1 MYVGKR
7 IKSILSIILIC
18 GLLVVSVPSR
28 AIAAGPLM
36 LVPALSPAMKYA
48 IGAGI
53 VAGGLYAANSDSLNY
68 VIEDY
73 WTKASDYVK
82 HQWQSAVNY
91 GTGIG
96 IILLNDSLKNSV
108 NEYLNYFFESG
119 INNVVVDGGMEV
131 IVNSPDVAIPS
142 GQNIQK
148 IILSDGR
155 YAVAWL
161 NSYSDKYFL
170 PGFRLYSTDGTFV
183 FHYHQSRKVAKND
196 LAAYGLC
203 VLWTGSYYRLCSW
216 YRTYS
221 RPDLIYDV
229 HAIEPEAVAV
239 TGETTSEIPIVFE
252 YEFYGDAAGFG
263 NATEGRPDVKVPCPP
278 LPAAEWPDQWVDDLL
293 GEMNRT
299 GNPTLDDETFVE
311 ECERE
316 WDWYWDD
323 NVAYIYRVP
332 HGDPPRDPDDEP
344 IRIPIPPP
352 PQPEIPYP
360 QPDPIPQPADPC
372 PYCPPNPYP
381 SPDGDPCP
389 NPYCPNQPNPVP
401 VPVPQPATPA
411 EPCPYC
417 PPNPYPS
424 PNGEPCPN
432 PYCPNQ
438 PNPQPVPKPPPD
450 IQPYYDDPEINWEPL
465 RRSLY
470 ELTEKFPFSL
480 PWDLMRGVQS
490 MEANQWDRKIRV
502 VIGDEFWPNFEIDL
516 TMFDRLARISRVIML
531 VIFDLGLIFAT
542 RKLMGGDV

>member
-7 IKSILSIILIC
+7 IKSILSVLLIC
-18 GLLVVSVPSR
+18 GLLVVSVPGR
-28 AIAAGPLM
+28 AYAAAPLV
-36 LVPALSPAMKYA
+36 LTPAIKYA

-53 VAGGLYAANSDSLNY
+53 VAGGLYAANNDALTYAIN
-68 VIEDY
+68 DY
-73 WTKASDYVK
+73 WNKASDHIK
-82 HQWQSAVNY
+82 TQWNSAVTY

-96 IILLNDSLKNSV
+96 IILLNDTLRQSLHDYLEDKFTSGYNTVTLPGEV
-108 NEYLNYFFESG
+108 N
-119 INNVVVDGGMEV
+119 
-131 IVNSPDVAIPS
+131 P
-142 GQNIQK
+142 
-148 IILSDGR
+148 SDGR
-155 YAVAWL
+155 YKIFV
-161 NSYSDKYFL
+161 
-170 PGFRLYSTDGTFV
+170 STDGNTVELFYYRPDNTRTYNTTYV
-183 FHYHQSRKVAKND
+183 RHTDNEYDMAVKAWLDTPANRAAARQSYLCVIGND
-196 LAAYGLC
+196 LYGKVFVAEPPLE
-203 VLWTGSYYRLCSW
+203 VTNLVRRNVVGPGATGY
-216 YRTYS
+216 
-221 RPDLIYDV
+221 
-229 HAIEPEAVAV
+229 
-239 TGETTSEIPIVFE
+239 
-252 YEFYGDAAGFG
+252 AAGIEYGYDGDVVGFG
-263 NATEGRPDVKVPCPP
+263 RARPGEDVKIPCPP
-278 LPAAEWPDQWVDDLL
+278 VPAAEWPDQWVDDLL

-299 GNPTLDDETFVE
+299 GNPTLDDETFIE

-332 HGDPPRDPDDEP
+332 HGDPPKEPDDEP

-360 QPDPIPQPADPC
+360 QPDPIPQPAEPC

-381 SPDGDPCP
+381 SPDGQPCP
-389 NPYCPNQPNPVP
+389 NPYCPNQPNPMSP
-401 VPVPQPATPA
+401 PVPQSPNVPA

-424 PNGEPCPN
+424 PNGQPCPN

-438 PNPQPVPKPPPD
+438 PNQQPVPTPPPD
-450 IQPYYDDPEINWEPL
+450 IQPFYDDPEINWEPL

>member
-7 IKSILSIILIC
+7 IKSVLSVLLII

-28 AIAAGPLM
+28 AYAAGPIM

-48 IGAGI
+48 IGAGL
-53 VAGGLYAANSDSLNY
+53 VAGGLYAVNKDALNY
-68 VIEDY
+68 AISDY
-73 WTKASDYVK
+73 WDKASDHIK
-82 HQWQSAVNY
+82 HQWQNAVIY
-91 GTGIG
+91 GTSIG
-96 IILLNDSLKNSV
+96 NILLNDSLNRSIANYLNTSYVPGKNSV
-108 NEYLNYFFESG
+108 VTGTDVITDIVLGQTYPTDNCV
-119 INNVVVDGGMEV
+119 INDYNIRGYCSVLGPSTLRRV
-131 IVNSPDVAIPS
+131 IYVNGEI
-142 GQNIQK
+142 
-148 IILSDGR
+148 
-155 YAVAWL
+155 
-161 NSYSDKYFL
+161 YSDSTYTDTQYWYKLSHVISTSCAINDLSTMNGSITFYYKIA
-170 PGFRLYSTDGTFV
+170 RTDGTTYTHSSTIGLTALLEGASIF
-183 FHYHQSRKVAKND
+183 Y
-196 LAAYGLC
+196 AA
-203 VLWTGSYYRLCSW
+203 VLNH
-216 YRTYS
+216 
-221 RPDLIYDV
+221 IYM
-229 HAIEPEAVAV
+229 
-239 TGETTSEIPIVFE
+239 E
-252 YEFYGDAAGFG
+252 YVGDTAGFG
-263 NATEGRPDVKVPCPP
+263 NATEGRPDIKVPCPP
-278 LPAAEWPDQWVDDLL
+278 VPAAEWPDTWLDNLQD
-293 GEMNRT
+293 EMNRT

-332 HGDPPRDPDDEP
+332 HGDPPREPDDEP

-531 VIFDLGLIFAT
+531 VIFDLGLIFST

>member
-7 IKSILSIILIC
+7 IKSILSLLLIC
-18 GLLVVSVPSR
+18 GLLVVSVPCR
-28 AIAAGPLM
+28 AYAAGPLF

-53 VAGGLYAANSDSLNY
+53 VAGGLYAANQEALDYAIS
-68 VIEDY
+68 DY
-73 WTKASDYVK
+73 WNKASDYIK
-82 HQWQSAVNY
+82 HQWQNAVVY

-96 IILLNDSLKNSV
+96 TIVLNYSLIKSIND
-108 NEYLNYFFESG
+108 YLNQEFSSG
-119 INNVVVDGGMEV
+119 NNNRYEYSEV
-131 IVNSPDVAIPS
+131 PLTEGEQYLIAYVNGLPITYSNVWQD
-142 GQNIQK
+142 
-148 IILSDGR
+148 SDGVWATVTIGGYDFTKKVSSFKEILETR
-155 YAVAWL
+155 PEDTYIGHNYSGLSYFPIFINYWIKGVTQIGTIREGYYAL
-161 NSYSDKYFL
+161 LIQD
-170 PGFRLYSTDGTFV
+170 T
-183 FHYHQSRKVAKND
+183 
-196 LAAYGLC
+196 
-203 VLWTGSYYRLCSW
+203 
-216 YRTYS
+216 
-221 RPDLIYDV
+221 DLINIFGDDF
-229 HAIEPEAVAV
+229 ILTGGEIVA
-239 TGETTSEIPIVFE
+239 ELSWI
-252 YEFYGDAAGFG
+252 GDTAGFG
-263 NATEGRPDVKVPCPP
+263 NATAGRPDIKVPCPP
-278 LPAAEWPDQWVDDLL
+278 LPAAEWPDQWVDGLL
-293 GEMNRT
+293 GELNRT

-352 PQPEIPYP
+352 PQPEIPFP
-360 QPDPIPQPADPC
+360 QPDPIPQ
-372 PYCPPNPYP
+372 
-381 SPDGDPCP
+381 
-389 NPYCPNQPNPVP
+389 
-401 VPVPQPATPA
+401 PA

-424 PNGEPCPN
+424 PDGQPCPN

-438 PNPQPVPKPPPD
+438 PNQQPVPVPYSPNVPAEPCPYCPPNPYPLPDGQPCPNPYCPNQPNQQPVPTPPPD
-450 IQPYYDDPEINWEPL
+450 IQPFYDDPEINWEPL

>member
-7 IKSILSIILIC
+7 IKSVLSVLLII
-18 GLLVVSVPSR
+18 GLLVVSVPCR
-28 AIAAGPLM
+28 AYAVGPVVLG
-36 LVPALSPAMKYA
+36 PALKYA

-53 VAGGLYAANSDSLNY
+53 VAGGLYAANNDDLTYAIN
-68 VIEDY
+68 DY
-73 WTKASDYVK
+73 WNKASDYVK
-82 HQWQSAVNY
+82 QQWQSVVTY

-96 IILLNDSLKNSV
+96 IIVLNSNLNAHLKNYLEDNFNPGVTQAYEYVPGVELGIDITYSKLV
-108 NEYLNYFFESG
+108 AANGDKWKTSTSNGFYYLILNNEVVATANTNTNSYSWVKYLGTEAYFRLNENGHPVWCFE
-119 INNVVVDGGMEV
+119 MEV
-131 IVNSPDVAIPS
+131 ISGKYGDVIGSIVEFVSLVSTSKP
-142 GQNIQK
+142 
-148 IILSDGR
+148 LS
-155 YAVAWL
+155 YWET
-161 NSYSDKYFL
+161 
-170 PGFRLYSTDGTFV
+170 STGDMVVTYDFV
-183 FHYHQSRKVAKND
+183 
-196 LAAYGLC
+196 
-203 VLWTGSYYRLCSW
+203 
-216 YRTYS
+216 
-221 RPDLIYDV
+221 
-229 HAIEPEAVAV
+229 
-239 TGETTSEIPIVFE
+239 
-252 YEFYGDAAGFG
+252 GDAAGFG
-263 NATEGRPDVKVPCPP
+263 NATEGRPDIKIPCPP
-278 LPAAEWPDQWVDDLL
+278 VPAAEWPDTWLDNLLDDL
-293 GEMNRT
+293 NRT

-352 PQPEIPYP
+352 PQPEIPFP
-360 QPDPIPQPADPC
+360 QPDPIPQ
-372 PYCPPNPYP
+372 
-381 SPDGDPCP
+381 
-389 NPYCPNQPNPVP
+389 
-401 VPVPQPATPA
+401 PA

-424 PNGEPCPN
+424 PDGQPCPN

-438 PNPQPVPKPPPD
+438 PNPMPVPVPYSPNVPAEPCPYCPPNPYPLPDGQPCPNPYCPNQPNQQPVPTPPPD
-450 IQPYYDDPEINWEPL
+450 IQPFYDDPEINWEPL